1 MEFINS
7 DYHARLRAALSSRFA
22 SVSWQRCQFLLQRNA
37 MAFVPRAEGT
47 ADLRVILDSPE
58 RTEAECR
65 LQLVAE
71 KYKAF
76 PRSHWLRLRTSN
88 LVERLKIC
96 RIQRWR
102 H

>member
-71 KYKAF
+71 KYKA
-76 PRSHWLRLRTSN
+76 RGGRTDGVHFSAQS
-88 LVERLKIC
+88 LAPAAHVEPGGAA
-96 RIQRWR
+96 
-102 H
+102 